1 MSSWGIMANRNRRL
15 NLKLYT
21 NPNVAK
27 VLGSTPIYGYAKRK
41 DTPYFVTWLLIY
53 YKGGDSMDEQLTISE
68 ILNMT
73 LTSLDISAAKF
84 AEKLGIT
91 KTTMSRLINGKI
103 KSVKPQVLV
112 KLMDYIKPEFGITY
126 TDLLLANGIDINL
139 VDNID
144 NSLDSKMRVKIEEF
158 KEIVLSAILTYL
170 FVNNYSFINSID
182 TNLFY
187 MNSDKYP
194 ELKIRTSMVNDKI
207 WYLKTIYVG
216 LTGSVHNNKIFEN
229 VLNELQSFILGS
241 YLSEDI
247 GKCSVVIDNEN
258 VFNYVVNTLKEK
270 SDGTKIGHLA
280 SVSIL
285 VVDMYTRKIVNEYIV
300 P

>member
-1 MSSWGIMANRNRRL
+1 
-15 NLKLYT
+15 
-21 NPNVAK
+21 
-27 VLGSTPIYGYAKRK
+27 
-41 DTPYFVTWLLIY
+41 
-53 YKGGDSMDEQLTISE
+53 MDEQLTISE